1 MLLATL
7 EMMECKQQAEHS
19 LAGSLIEWSVKIS
32 DEVKEKF
39 LFIKK
44 ICPEAI
50 LAGGALRDSF
60 FDVSIKDIDIFVGP
74 SFVGE
79 WRTIVQAA
87 NYDIVLEHDGK
98 IGKEYKEFG
107 KNIISVFGAKKKN
120 ATDLPIQIIVCE
132 EIPTVYSLINEFDWG
147 FCQIGTENLDKIY
160 VTKAFKDDVVNNT
173 ATLVNGYGTEN
184 DTHSIKRG
192 IRLQRKYSNRKFMV
206 CLTSYQMNLLS
217 VDYSNMIKIDG
228 NLNFNLT

>member
-1 MLLATL
+1 MLLATP
-7 EMMECKQQAEHS
+7 EMMECKQQAYVP

-79 WRTIVQAA
+79 WRTIVQAN
-87 NYDIVLEHDGK
+87 NYDVALEYDEKRGY
-98 IGKEYKEFG
+98 IGN
-107 KNIISVFGAKKKN
+107 KNIISVFGLKKKN

-132 EIPTVYSLINEFDWG
+132 EIPTISSLIHEFDWG
-147 FCQIGTENLDKIY
+147 FCQIGTEDIEKIY

-173 ATLVNGYGTEN
+173 ATLVNGYGPDN
-184 DTHSIKRG
+184 DKPSIKRG
-192 IRLQRKYSNRKFMV
+192 IRLQRKYSNRRFMV
-206 CLTSYQMNLLS
+206 PLTSYQMNLLS
-217 VDYSNMIKIDG
+217 VDYNNMIEIDR

>member
-87 NYDIVLEHDGK
+87 NYDIALEYD
-98 IGKEYKEFG
+98 E
-107 KNIISVFGAKKKN
+107 
-120 ATDLPIQIIVCE
+120 
-132 EIPTVYSLINEFDWG
+132 
-147 FCQIGTENLDKIY
+147 
-160 VTKAFKDDVVNNT
+160 
-173 ATLVNGYGTEN
+173 
-184 DTHSIKRG
+184 KR
-192 IRLQRKYSNRKFMV
+192 
-206 CLTSYQMNLLS
+206 
-217 VDYSNMIKIDG
+217 
-228 NLNFNLT
+228 

>member
-79 WRTIVQAA
+79 WRTIVQAN
-87 NYDIVLEHDGK
+87 NYDVALEYDEKRGY
-98 IGKEYKEFG
+98 IGN
-107 KNIISVFGAKKKN
+107 KNIISVFSVKKKN

-132 EIPTVYSLINEFDWG
+132 EIPTISSLIHEFDWG

-184 DTHSIKRG
+184 DRVCIKRG